1 MITTHT
7 RLDEE
12 DLALLD
18 YLCGR
23 TGERRPQTLKR
34 IIRFAI
40 RKAQE
45 FMQQK
50 KYLEVIETFG
60 EPTLRRVTK

>member
-1 MITTHT
+1 
-7 RLDEE
+7 
-12 DLALLD
+12 LALLD